1 MNYDNLTDEELI
13 RIADGQSGLIKVL
26 SERLEMRLR
35 DMEDLSRTMPDPKQ
49 LNLFEDDDAL
59 HTNRNAKDIA
69 SLGPTRNN

>member
-49 LNLFEDDDAL
+49 LNLFEDD
-59 HTNRNAKDIA
+59 NA
-69 SLGPTRNN
+69 

>member
-26 SERLEMRLR
+26 SERLEMRLS

-49 LNLFEDDDAL
+49 LNLFEDD
-59 HTNRNAKDIA
+59 NA
-69 SLGPTRNN
+69 